1 MIESA
6 NKIYFKQNSSSSVLN
21 TNKLSKT
28 IFHRKVNLQNLSY
41 LRGSIT
47 PLSKCSKILPLTP
60 ILVNNLI
67 KVGGRIQHSNI
78 PDQQKETILPAAHQ
92 LTSLIINP
100 LSRKISSI

>member
-6 NKIYFKQNSSSSVLN
+6 NKIYFKQNSSVLN

-41 LRGSIT
+41 LKVSIT
-47 PLSKCSKILPLTP
+47 PISKCSKILPLTL

-67 KVGGRIQHSNI
+67 KAGGRIQHSNI
-78 PDQQKETILPAAHQ
+78 PDQQKQTILPAAHQ
-92 LTSLIINP
+92 LISLIINP
-100 LSRKISSI
+100 LS